1 MNIFQRFKK
10 IPQSSP
16 STITNKTKYPTR
28 LAFSCGGVDYFEFVD
43 KNNMPST
50 RGLEAITFYQELQ
63 NGVTNDFLKAWQQAQ
78 EKVLSDPKKIN
89 VNEIVKLNLILK
101 DRLNYVVSKDV
112 IYNLASVAFF
122 ACDENPETYD
132 FEYNRKKI
140 EHWKQHGGGS
150 FFLSEPMMNLIPFL
164 KEFGNYSL
172 TYLEAVEK
180 IETAMKSVLQL
191 QQYEAELKNE
201 SD

>member
-1 MNIFQRFKK
+1 MNLLKIFTKTQ
-10 IPQSSP
+10 P
-16 STITNKTKYPTR
+16 SFPSAKTKYPTR
-28 LAFSCGGVDYFEFVD
+28 LAFVCGGVEYYEFVD
-43 KNNMPST
+43 KNNMPAT

-63 NGVTNDFLKAWQQAQ
+63 NGVTNDFLKAWQEAQ

-101 DRLNYVVSKDV
+101 DRLNYTISKDI
-112 IYNLASVAFF
+112 IYKLASVAFF
-122 ACDENPETYD
+122 AKDENPETYD
-132 FEYNRKKI
+132 FAYNETKI
-140 EHWKQHGGGS
+140 KHWKEHGGGS

-164 KEFGNYSL
+164 KQYGSFSQ

-180 IETAMKSVLQL
+180 IEKAMKLVLQAEKS
-191 QQYEAELKNE
+191 EAELKNE